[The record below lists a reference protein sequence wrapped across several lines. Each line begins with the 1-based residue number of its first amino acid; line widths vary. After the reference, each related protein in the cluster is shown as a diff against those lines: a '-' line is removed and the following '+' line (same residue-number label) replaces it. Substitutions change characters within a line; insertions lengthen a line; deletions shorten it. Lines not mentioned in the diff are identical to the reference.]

1 MIKTKNKNDFNNNLT
16 KVFNL
21 MSLNGKYNMVG
32 SASLKSIYYSSDID
46 LNELDNL
53 DTSQSIYEKFK
64 HIFEV
69 CKSDKKYFITDFKC
83 GLDKHNESLR
93 WSYDDIMKGYSQ
105 GILFTDTIKMKSTI
119 KLDIVYLLNGIFTE
133 ITEVYFIKF
142 GKYRN
147 YDSKELN
154 SKNIKNELQK
164 EFHELVKENN
174 YFKALKRLFSI
185 FQIEKNKSS
194 DIDLLIQFFN
204 GENGILYKAN
214 ADLQILINVIE
225 NKFRKPEISD
235 IINNLQI
242 IKQNL
247 SIQTETHKNCSVI
260 INSICQ
266 RKKLTEMI
274 IFIQKLSE
282 YISKVYN
289 RSAKVFLEQMK

>member
-1 MIKTKNKNDFNNNLT
+1 MIKTKQKNDFNNNLT

-53 DTSQSIYEKFK
+53 DNLDNTGTGIYEKFK

-93 WSYDDIMKGYSQ
+93 WSYDDMMKGSCQ
-105 GILFTDTIKMKSTI
+105 GILFTDAIKMKSTI

-142 GKYRN
+142 GPYRN
-147 YDSKELN
+147 YDTKDLN
-154 SKNIKNELQK
+154 STNIKSELEL

-185 FQIEKNKSS
+185 LQIEKNKSS
-194 DIDLLIQFFN
+194 DVDKLIQFFN
-204 GENGILYKAN
+204 GESGILYKAN

-225 NKFRKPEISD
+225 NK
-235 IINNLQI
+235 NLI
-242 IKQNL
+242 FYFILFK
-247 SIQTETHKNCSVI
+247 
-260 INSICQ
+260 
-266 RKKLTEMI
+266 
-274 IFIQKLSE
+274 IFIHLF
-282 YISKVYN
+282 IHL
-289 RSAKVFLEQMK
+289 FIH

>member
-21 MSLNGKYNMVG
+21 MSLTGKYNMVG

-46 LNELDNL
+46 LNELDNS
-53 DTSQSIYEKFK
+53 DTSKSIYEKFK

-93 WSYDDIMKGYSQ
+93 WSYDDIMRGSCQ
-105 GILFTDTIKMKSTI
+105 GILFNDAIKMNSTI

-133 ITEVYFIKF
+133 ITEVYFIKL
-142 GKYRN
+142 GKHQN
-147 YDSKELN
+147 YDNKELN

-164 EFHELVKENN
+164 EFHELVNENN

-185 FQIEKNKSS
+185 LQIEKKFS
-194 DIDLLIQFFN
+194 DVDKFIHFFN
-204 GENGILYKAN
+204 SESGILYKAN
-214 ADLQILINVIE
+214 ADLQILITVID

-235 IINNLQI
+235 IKNNLQI

-247 SIQTETHKNCSVI
+247 SIQTETHKNCSKI
-260 INSICQ
+260 IDSICE

-289 RSAKVFLEQMK
+289 RSAKIFLDQMN